1 MIVAIIGGTGFIGG
15 YLVDLLVNDSRVE
28 QIRLLSRGWEETTS
42 KKVEIFNGN
51 VFDKAS
57 LKGLLVEGAV
67 VVNLAYLAEEEQ
79 SKNLELIHNVVQVCR
94 ECKIN
99 KFIHVST
106 AVVAGRA
113 KASLVTEETVATPFS
128 EYDKTKLLVEGVLLR
143 DAVDFEVV
151 ILRPTAVFGPGGKNL
166 VSLVTNLYSG
176 SIVRNY
182 LKSCLYGERTMN
194 LVSVEN
200 VVSALHF
207 LVFANKDLDRQIFIV
222 SEDAVPSNNYIGV
235 ERIVQRVLGVSDYP
249 IPRVLLPDF
258 FLKIILI
265 LVGKSNVD
273 ANRRYSSEN
282 LESLGWV
289 RSQDFENKVEQFAE
303 WQKKGL
309 DN

>member
-28 QIRLLSRGWEETTS
+28 QIRLLSRGGEETTS

-57 LKGLLVEGAV
+57 LKGLLVEGAI

-94 ECKIN
+94 ECKIK

-113 KASLVTEETVATPFS
+113 KVSLVTEETVATPFS
-128 EYDKTKLLVEGVLLR
+128 EYDKTKLLVEGVVLR

-176 SIVRNY
+176 SSVRNY
-182 LKSCLYGERTMN
+182 LKSCLYGKRTMN

-207 LVFANKDLDRQIFIV
+207 LVFANKDLDRRIFIV
-222 SEDAVPSNNYIGV
+222 SEDAAPNNNYIGV
-235 ERIVQRVLGVSDYP
+235 EKIVQRVLGVSDYP

-258 FLKIILI
+258 FLQIILI